1 MTIIKINGGFWG
13 WEPIET
19 LERLY
24 PLFEQYTLDPIYE
37 WYGNFVNR
45 KPEWQRSEERQAYQG
60 CTVISGRF
68 LHYGNF
74 FYIVTDASGLC
85 GLTGR
90 YRQPQWEC
98 FARYVLPKGKVEGDG
113 ANMRI
118 ELPIPEKAG
127 KKAVLIGRGQWEV

>member
-45 KPEWQRSEERQAYQG
+45 KPEWQRSEERQA
-60 CTVISGRF
+60 
-68 LHYGNF
+68 
-74 FYIVTDASGLC
+74 
-85 GLTGR
+85 
-90 YRQPQWEC
+90 
-98 FARYVLPKGKVEGDG
+98 
-113 ANMRI
+113 
-118 ELPIPEKAG
+118 
-127 KKAVLIGRGQWEV
+127 

>member
-45 KPEWQRSEERQAYQG
+45 
-60 CTVISGRF
+60 
-68 LHYGNF
+68 NDF
-74 FYIVTDASGLC
+74 FVAIEC
-85 GLTGR
+85 G
-90 YRQPQWEC
+90 Q
-98 FARYVLPKGKVEGDG
+98 
-113 ANMRI
+113 
-118 ELPIPEKAG
+118 
-127 KKAVLIGRGQWEV
+127 KAVPLAALIAG

>member
-45 KPEWQRSEERQAYQG
+45 SRSG
-60 CTVISGRF
+60 SGQKSVR
-68 LHYGNF
+68 L
-74 FYIVTDASGLC
+74 IRA
-85 GLTGR
+85 
-90 YRQPQWEC
+90 
-98 FARYVLPKGKVEGDG
+98 AR
-113 ANMRI
+113 
-118 ELPIPEKAG
+118 
-127 KKAVLIGRGQWEV
+127 

>member
-45 KPEWQRSEERQAYQG
+45 KPEWQRSG
-60 CTVISGRF
+60 VSG
-68 LHYGNF
+68 LHGNF
-74 FYIVTDASGLC
+74 GAVSALWELFL
-85 GLTGR
+85 
-90 YRQPQWEC
+90 YRH
-98 FARYVLPKGKVEGDG
+98 R
-113 ANMRI
+113 
-118 ELPIPEKAG
+118 
-127 KKAVLIGRGQWEV
+127 

>member
-45 KPEWQRSEERQAYQG
+45 KPEWQRS
-60 CTVISGRF
+60 
-68 LHYGNF
+68 
-74 FYIVTDASGLC
+74 ASGLS
-85 GLTGR
+85 GLHGNFGAVSALWELFL
-90 YRQPQWEC
+90 YRH
-98 FARYVLPKGKVEGDG
+98 R
-113 ANMRI
+113 
-118 ELPIPEKAG
+118 
-127 KKAVLIGRGQWEV
+127 

>member
-1 MTIIKINGGFWG
+1 MYKRQEVHTMTIIKINGGFWG

-60 CTVISGRF
+60 CTVI
-68 LHYGNF
+68 
-74 FYIVTDASGLC
+74 
-85 GLTGR
+85 
-90 YRQPQWEC
+90 
-98 FARYVLPKGKVEGDG
+98 
-113 ANMRI
+113 
-118 ELPIPEKAG
+118 
-127 KKAVLIGRGQWEV
+127 

>member
-60 CTVISGRF
+60 C
-68 LHYGNF
+68 GNF
-74 FYIVTDASGLC
+74 GAVSALWELFL
-85 GLTGR
+85 
-90 YRQPQWEC
+90 YRH
-98 FARYVLPKGKVEGDG
+98 R
-113 ANMRI
+113 
-118 ELPIPEKAG
+118 
-127 KKAVLIGRGQWEV
+127 

>member
-45 KPEWQRSEERQAYQG
+45 
-60 CTVISGRF
+60 
-68 LHYGNF
+68 
-74 FYIVTDASGLC
+74 
-85 GLTGR
+85 
-90 YRQPQWEC
+90 
-98 FARYVLPKGKVEGDG
+98 
-113 ANMRI
+113 
-118 ELPIPEKAG
+118 
-127 KKAVLIGRGQWEV
+127 

>member
-45 KPEWQRSEERQAYQG
+45 KPE
-60 CTVISGRF
+60 CSGQKSVR
-68 LHYGNF
+68 L
-74 FYIVTDASGLC
+74 IRA
-85 GLTGR
+85 
-90 YRQPQWEC
+90 
-98 FARYVLPKGKVEGDG
+98 AR
-113 ANMRI
+113 
-118 ELPIPEKAG
+118 
-127 KKAVLIGRGQWEV
+127 